1 MGSPKKQRKKFST
14 PSHPWQKERIL
25 AEKDLLN
32 SYGLRRKYEIWKM
45 NTILKNFTSQAKN
58 LIAAHT
64 PQSEIER
71 NQLLAK
77 TSSLGLIEI
86 SAKIDDVLSLA
97 LKDIMERRLQTLVY
111 RKNLAHSLK
120 QARQFIIHEHIS
132 IGDKTITAPSY
143 LVPLS
148 EESNIKFS
156 QGSVLVDVNHP
167 ERKIEEK
174 KTEKK
179 VKEKPEKKQEK
190 REISSQKT
198 KIKKTKTKKEE
209 PEITEKKE
217 SEEKPKEDKTEVLK
231 VKKEQTKPET
241 KEK

>member
-32 SYGLRRKYEIWKM
+32 SYGLRRKFEIWKM

-64 PQSEIER
+64 PQSELER

-77 TSSLGLIEI
+77 TSSLGLIET

-120 QARQFIIHEHIS
+120 QARQFITHEHIS

-148 EESNIKFS
+148 EENNIKFS

-167 ERKIEEK
+167 ERKIEVK

-179 VKEKPEKKQEK
+179 VEEKSEKKQEK
-190 REISSQKT
+190 KETEKESKKKAKNKKDKPET
-198 KIKKTKTKKEE
+198 K
-209 PEITEKKE
+209 KKE
-217 SEEKPKEDKTEVLK
+217 SEEKPKEDKTEDLK
-231 VKKEQTKPET
+231 TKKEQTKPET

>member
-1 MGSPKKQRKKFST
+1 MGSPKKQRKKFSK

-25 AEKDLLN
+25 AEKNLLN
-32 SYGLRRKYEIWKM
+32 SYGLRRKFEIWKM

-58 LIAAHT
+58 LIAASNL
-64 PQSEIER
+64 QSEKEK

-77 TSSLGLIEI
+77 TSSLGLIET

-143 LVPLS
+143 LVPLI
-148 EESNIKFS
+148 EENNIKFS

-190 REISSQKT
+190 KETEKES
-198 KIKKTKTKKEE
+198 KKKVKTKKDK
-209 PEITEKKE
+209 PKTTEKKE
-217 SEEKPKEDKTEVLK
+217 SEEKLNEDKTDDLK
-231 VKKEQTKPET
+231 AKKEQTKPET